1 MVCGDLAD
9 APRQSRQR
17 APLLVGKGEDA
28 VELANKRRFGV
39 VPVHA
44 FRLVD

>member
-1 MVCGDLAD
+1 MIV
-9 APRQSRQR
+9 RVV
-17 APLLVGKGEDA
+17 LVGKGEDA

-44 FRLVD
+44 FDDGWLKGSGRDRRR